1 MSNEISLEMIKSLR
15 EKTGLGIMEVKAA
28 LKETDGNEEEAI
40 RILRERGKARMV
52 TRQDRVVRQG
62 IIHSYIHFNKRVGS
76 LIELNCETDF
86 VANTEDFRNLAEEIA
101 EQVVAASPL
110 AIKRE
115 NLDPELVESEK
126 DIYRKQMEN
135 EKKPANIIEKIIEGK
150 LDRYYEEVVLM
161 EQKYFKEEKMTVKD
175 LIDEIQAKT
184 GEVISVGKIARFE
197 LNG

>member
-1 MSNEISLEMIKSLR
+1 MSNEISLDMIKSLR

-52 TRQDRVVRQG
+52 KRQDRVVRQG

-86 VANTEDFRNLAEEIA
+86 VANTKDFKDLAEEIA

-115 NLDPELVESEK
+115 NLDPEIVEAEK

-150 LDRYYEEVVLM
+150 LDKYYEEVVLM
-161 EQKYFKEEKMTVKD
+161 EQKYFKDEKMTVKD
-175 LIDEIQAKT
+175 LLDEIQSKT

>member
-1 MSNEISLEMIKSLR
+1 MSNEISLDMIKSLR

-52 TRQDRVVRQG
+52 KRQDRVVRQG

-86 VANTEDFRNLAEEIA
+86 VANTKDFKDLAEEIA

-115 NLDPELVESEK
+115 NLDPEIVEAEK

-150 LDRYYEEVVLM
+150 LDKYYEEVVLM
-161 EQKYFKEEKMTVKD
+161 EQKYFKDEKITVKD
-175 LIDEIQAKT
+175 LLDEIQSKT